1 MAILNEAQMRI
12 GDARGQLELER
23 LRREREDRKYQ
34 MMAQGLTTITQ
45 GGLGALQTG
54 AQFATDYQNRQAAEQ
69 QFKEKQAL
77 AAKIAQDKAARDA
90 AKMKLETDKVDI
102 LRAQEAS
109 LGKLR
114 DARIDGEQSL
124 VVERRSEAAKRL
136 MPHSASPED
145 IAKVSAGA
153 IAGIDPDEAADASQ
167 AEIKS
172 IIQSGV
178 RGQQQTAPERT
189 RLDAEVERI
198 VAPYNQ
204 RADAYERS
212 LLALDYTP
220 EQAAE
225 IVKAQGLRPDPAAVK
240 QALLRERDTRTM
252 SEQEARLKASQG
264 QAGVR
269 EADLQNMAIEAYGVA
284 TDIVRA
290 GREPTEEDVEN
301 LTIQLGVRDVDAR
314 TALARAMA
322 EARKD
327 LGKAA
332 KTEAETADILGKP
345 ERQRAKLAATE
356 VAQDA
361 SLANV
366 KQMVKDLR
374 PRLKKMAPAMG
385 FIKSRVRRAD
395 SAISQGEI
403 GDILKERGVTDISG
417 TDFEVFRSD
426 LAQFNQVYGKMLEG
440 GRMTDSDREF
450 YQRELSKDLN
460 PKALKG
466 ILDEIEYKIGVIEK
480 NNMLARTAGGRSDDV
495 PVIDVTATLRAGMP
509 TSFESDETGEEADY
523 SAYGGFALE

>member
-1 MAILNEAQMRI
+1 
-12 GDARGQLELER
+12 
-23 LRREREDRKYQ
+23 
-34 MMAQGLTTITQ
+34 
-45 GGLGALQTG
+45 
-54 AQFATDYQNRQAAEQ
+54 
-69 QFKEKQAL
+69 
-77 AAKIAQDKAARDA
+77 
-90 AKMKLETDKVDI
+90 
-102 LRAQEAS
+102 
-109 LGKLR
+109 
-114 DARIDGEQSL
+114 
-124 VVERRSEAAKRL
+124 
-136 MPHSASPED
+136 
-145 IAKVSAGA
+145 
-153 IAGIDPDEAADASQ
+153 
-167 AEIKS
+167 
-172 IIQSGV
+172 
-178 RGQQQTAPERT
+178 
-189 RLDAEVERI
+189 
-198 VAPYNQ
+198 
-204 RADAYERS
+204 
-212 LLALDYTP
+212 
-220 EQAAE
+220 
-225 IVKAQGLRPDPAAVK
+225 
-240 QALLRERDTRTM
+240 M

-269 EADLQNMAIEAYGVA
+269 GTDLQNMAIEAYGVA

-290 GREPTEEDVEN
+290 GREPTEEDIQS
-301 LTIQLGVRDVDAR
+301 LAFQLGLTSDADAR

-327 LGKAA
+327 LGKVA

-385 FIKSRVRRAD
+385 FLKSRVRRVD
-395 SAISQGEI
+395 SAVSQGEL
-403 GDILKERGVTDISG
+403 GDMAKERGLTNISG

-509 TSFESDETGEEADY
+509 RTFESDETGEEDDY